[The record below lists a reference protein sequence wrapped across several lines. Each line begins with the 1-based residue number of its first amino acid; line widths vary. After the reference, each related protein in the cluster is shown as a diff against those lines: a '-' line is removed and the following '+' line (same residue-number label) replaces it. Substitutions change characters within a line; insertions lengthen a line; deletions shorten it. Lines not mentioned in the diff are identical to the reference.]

1 MVSRTSAGARTEKR
15 RASPAQTTGE
25 TRPGRKA
32 LPQPAVAKP
41 SLRVRKTA
49 RTREA
54 IIKVSR
60 KLFDRQGFEAT
71 TLEQIAE
78 LADVHKQTV
87 LRYFSSKEEIALA
100 YRHDWYSRF
109 IDAFADRDYNES
121 VIKCWRRLVDEV
133 SHDIASR
140 KETLSFYRFIQST
153 PKLVAHSLSIDA
165 KHEAILGDAFIQE
178 APGDPADDFD
188 ARLLAAFLVQTN
200 RVIMETVVRTGSAD
214 DIPRLS
220 LHVVD
225 FAMKHFPRARDRP
238 RPNDRRPS
246 RRHSASPLR

>member
-1 MVSRTSAGARTEKR
+1 MVSRTGAGARTETMRAAPGQTSGEPRAKR
-15 RASPAQTTGE
+15 PVRKPLTQT
-25 TRPGRKA
+25 
-32 LPQPAVAKP
+32 AVAKP

-54 IIKVSR
+54 IIKASR
-60 KLFDRQGFEAT
+60 KLFDRHGFEGT
-71 TLEQIAE
+71 TLEQVAE

-100 YRHDWYSRF
+100 HRHDWYARF
-109 IDAFADRDYNES
+109 QGALADRDGREP
-121 VIKCWRRLVDEV
+121 VVKCWRRLVDEV

-140 KETLSFYRFIQST
+140 KETLSYYRFTQST
-153 PKLVAHSLSIDA
+153 PKLVAHSLAIDA
-165 KHEAILGDAFIQE
+165 EYEAILGDAFIQE
-178 APGDPADDFD
+178 APGGPSDDFD

-225 FAMKHFPRARDRP
+225 FALKHFPRARARP
-238 RPNDRRPS
+238 TAGHRPPATRTTKR
-246 RRHSASPLR
+246 